1 MPTKSELEGRA
12 SRIVQVFQK
21 VMPPLPIPYPAI
33 IICTQRTYRDQRGFL
48 VYKTGSTAIAAPA
61 EESAIEVI
69 MGAKGTALLVR
80 KEQIT
85 SLDSFYHLLW
95 VALGRFYIGAT
106 SPSVVAA
113 MQSVDEGNA
122 PEDDA
127 VVGTAFWSFFAPE
140 AIANR
145 VEHFLRTAAGDRKK
159 EITWNEEAWRLVYD
173 EMKLGL
179 LSIYGQRNIQ
189 IPELAFYL
197 ASTLTDYL
205 VLDLIRKAREGA
217 LPGKERQSFDPVG
230 VDTMPVEMREPME
243 RLITVLEG
251 QVQLEQYWEADE
263 ETLGRIGELLT
274 SLNEIYVALIADELI
289 RDELD
294 AAPIPKVLPEDLF
307 EDLPEID

>member
-21 VMPPLPIPYPAI
+21 AMPPLPIPYPAI

-61 EESAIEVI
+61 EDSAIEVI
-69 MGAKGTALLVR
+69 TGAKGSALLIR
-80 KEQIT
+80 KEQVA

-106 SPSVVAA
+106 SPSAVYA
-113 MQSVDEGNA
+113 MQSVDKNA
-122 PEDDA
+122 ASEDDA

-145 VEHFLRTAAGDRKK
+145 VERFLRVTAGDTKK
-159 EITWNEEAWRLVYD
+159 EIVWREEEWRLVYD

-179 LSIYGQRNIQ
+179 LRIYGQRNIQ
-189 IPELAFYL
+189 IPELAFHL
-197 ASTLTDYL
+197 AASLTDDL
-205 VLDLIRKAREGA
+205 VGDLIEKGKSGK
-217 LPGKERQSFDPVG
+217 LPGKEGQPLDLMG
-230 VDTMPVEMREPME
+230 VEMMPVEMRELME
-243 RLITVLEG
+243 QFITLLI
-251 QVQLEQYWEADE
+251 EQMNRERYWETDE
-263 ETLGRIGELLT
+263 VTLSRIGVLLT
-274 SLNEIYVALIADELI
+274 KMNSAYLTIIADELI

-294 AAPIPKVLPEDLF
+294 AAPIPKELPEDLF

>member
-69 MGAKGTALLVR
+69 MGVKGSALLVR
-80 KEQIT
+80 KEQVA

-106 SPSVVAA
+106 SPSAVYA
-113 MQSVDEGNA
+113 MQSVDKNA
-122 PEDDA
+122 ASEDDA

-145 VEHFLRTAAGDRKK
+145 IERFLRTAAGDKKK

-179 LSIYGQRNIQ
+179 LAIYGQRNIQ
-189 IPELAFYL
+189 IPEIAFYL
-197 ASTLTDYL
+197 ASVLTDDLL
-205 VLDLIRKAREGA
+205 VDMIQQGKEGKLSGREGQ
-217 LPGKERQSFDPVG
+217 PFDPTG
-230 VDTMPVEMREPME
+230 VDTMPVEMREPMGQ
-243 RLITVLEG
+243 LIAVLEG
-251 QVQLEQYWEADE
+251 QMNQEQYWEATK
-263 ETLGRIGELLT
+263 ETRSEIGALLMKIN
-274 SLNEIYVALIADELI
+274 SAYLALIADELI

-294 AAPIPKVLPEDLF
+294 AAPIPKVLPEDLS

>member
-21 VMPPLPIPYPAI
+21 AMPPIAVPYPAI
-33 IICTQRTYRDQRGFL
+33 IICTKRTYRDQRGFL
-48 VYKTGSTAIAAPA
+48 VYKMGSAAIPAPA
-61 EESAIEVI
+61 EDSAIEVI
-69 MGAKGTALLVR
+69 TGTKGSALLVR
-80 KEQIT
+80 KEQVP

-106 SPSVVAA
+106 SPSAVAA
-113 MQSVDEGNA
+113 MQSVDKGNA

-145 VEHFLRTAAGDRKK
+145 VEHFLRTAAGGRKNDVK
-159 EITWNEEAWRLVYD
+159 WNEEAWRSVCD

-179 LSIYGQRNIQ
+179 LAIYGQRNIQ

-197 ASTLTDYL
+197 ASTLTDDL
-205 VLDLIRKAREGA
+205 LLDLIHKAREGE
-217 LPGKERQSFDPVG
+217 LPGKEGQSFDPVG

-251 QVQLEQYWEADE
+251 QAQLEQYWEADE
-263 ETLGRIGELLT
+263 QTLERIGELLT
-274 SLNEIYVALIADELI
+274 SLNDIYVTLIADELI

-307 EDLPEID
+307 EDLPAID